1 MYFGLSE
8 DQIFFQENVSKFL
21 EDQANLDTIRAITE
35 GEAENTRKEL
45 NTGLV
50 NLGLNSLLIPEEFGG
65 LGLDLLFATAVSQS
79 LGGGVAPIS
88 FTGSYIMAPLAISH
102 GGSSEQKNK
111 YLTQM
116 SENKIRF
123 GVGFSEFIGAR
134 DNSSIEIKDGKI
146 SGRALFVLDA
156 KDASHLMFSDK
167 NGVIGVVLSN
177 SSGLEV
183 IELTT
188 VDKTRSYS
196 EIKLDNVDVDV
207 LEQTTVSYT
216 HLRAHET

>member
-188 VDKTRSYS
+188 VDKTR
-196 EIKLDNVDVDV
+196 KLFGN
-207 LEQTTVSYT
+207 
-216 HLRAHET
+216 

>member
-102 GGSSEQKNK
+102 G
-111 YLTQM
+111 
-116 SENKIRF
+116 
-123 GVGFSEFIGAR
+123 A
-134 DNSSIEIKDGKI
+134 
-146 SGRALFVLDA
+146 
-156 KDASHLMFSDK
+156 
-167 NGVIGVVLSN
+167 
-177 SSGLEV
+177 
-183 IELTT
+183 
-188 VDKTRSYS
+188 
-196 EIKLDNVDVDV
+196 
-207 LEQTTVSYT
+207 VSYT
-216 HLRAHET
+216 HLTLPTNREV

>member
-116 SENKIRF
+116 SKNKIRF

-146 SGRALFVLDA
+146 SG
-156 KDASHLMFSDK
+156 
-167 NGVIGVVLSN
+167 LS
-177 SSGLEV
+177 L
-183 IELTT
+183 IH
-188 VDKTRSYS
+188 
-196 EIKLDNVDVDV
+196 I
-207 LEQTTVSYT
+207 
-216 HLRAHET
+216 